1 MYNRE
6 MPMDS
11 MFPRRRT
18 NRVRPVLEAT
28 ANEKLFAG
36 FATRDSRGLR
46 RSASQYRRSD
56 RICAA

>member
-6 MPMDS
+6 IPMDS

-28 ANEKLFAG
+28 ANEKLFADFAAG
-36 FATRDSRGLR
+36 FARPAQVSLTI
-46 RSASQYRRSD
+46 SAKRSD
-56 RICAA
+56 LRA